1 MTKSIEDLKAAFAGE
16 SQANRK
22 YLAFAEKAE
31 KEGLLQAARLFRAA
45 AAAETVHAHNHL
57 RAMDGI
63 KSTAENLQEA
73 MAGEDYEAESM
84 YPEFINDAKLEDEK
98 RALRSFI
105 HAMEVEK
112 QHRALYKEML
122 ENLEDQEEYDYYVCP
137 ICGSTH
143 RRSAPETCPV
153 CGTDGSRFLKIS

>member
-31 KEGLLQAARLFRAA
+31 KEGFLQAARLFRAA

-63 KSTAENLQEA
+63 KSTAENLEEA
-73 MAGEDYEAESM
+73 MSGEDYEAETM
-84 YPEFINDAKLEDEK
+84 YPDFINDAKLEDEK
-98 RALRSFI
+98 RALRSFV

-112 QHRALYKEML
+112 QHRARKSMS
-122 ENLEDQEEYDYYVCP
+122 
-137 ICGSTH
+137 IM
-143 RRSAPETCPV
+143 SAPSAVQPTAAPHRKPARCAAQMAAA
-153 CGTDGSRFLKIS
+153 S